1 MYWKCFWFWQEI
13 SPKKFENYFLYS
25 SRSEICIFLFHLPHG
40 RIGQIYPNIARILL
54 EGNFSVAAG
63 KKNEVLEAGKEKKIT
78 WQTNE
83 VEANRRGGDKCF
95 TAAK

>member
-1 MYWKCFWFWQEI
+1 MYWKRFCFWQEI

-25 SRSEICIFLFHLPHG
+25 GRSESGIFLFYLPHG

-63 KKNEVLEAGKEKKIT
+63 KKEVLEAGKEKKIT

-83 VEANRRGGDKCF
+83 VEANRRGSDKCF